1 MSYRCRESAMSWA
14 YPHFHALAALFVLFS
29 AGLSLVSWSCSPAGN
44 AGDSRLRID
53 SAAAALM
60 LKEYTSEGAPAK
72 QPAGPLP
79 KISFVCDRDSAVY
92 RVGDS
97 ARITVA
103 VLDTTEN
110 PFRGMCPYRVTDE
123 DSKTLREGMLEI
135 QEGRAE
141 VTIETKTPGFLR
153 LYVTVPYAAGN
164 LTDLVTIGVEPERIE
179 ATQTLPDDFMQFWLA
194 QKARLDS
201 IPADVRRLEFDGP
214 DPAFTYEY
222 VDFQNVEGKRFYFVL
237 TQPKAPG
244 TYAVQMRIPGAGIY
258 KRHVP
263 LTTRP
268 GMVCVELSIHDF
280 PINRPIASY
289 EEILPRYYRMING
302 RKERYDKWF
311 NHDRQRYYYNAVI
324 LGLWRTLDIVCAE
337 PAADQGRIIV
347 TGGSQGGG
355 LTVALG
361 GLDRRIDY
369 LNVKYPV
376 FCDHTARI
384 RQPGRQ
390 PAWPALLDVVER
402 PELREEAIRTSAYY
416 DNCNFAR
423 FITAPVFVAQG
434 FNDRVCPPG
443 GTYAMVARIRSPKMF
458 YVDPPSAHVF
468 TPKAMKESASLEEA
482 FRAKFVQM
490 PRSGERGSFP
500 ER

>member
-1 MSYRCRESAMSWA
+1 MRL
-14 YPHFHALAALFVLFS
+14 HNITLVLAAFGT
-29 AGLSLVSWSCSPAGN
+29 GLALCSWSCSPAGN
-44 AGDSRLRID
+44 ASDTRLRID

-60 LKEYTSEGAPAK
+60 LKENTSEGTPAK
-72 QPAGPLP
+72 RPEGPLP
-79 KISFVCDRDSAVY
+79 KISFACDRDSAIY
-92 RVGDS
+92 RCGES
-97 ARITVA
+97 AAIAVA
-103 VLDTTEN
+103 VLDTAGS
-110 PFRGMCPYRVTDE
+110 PLKGMCPYRVTDE
-123 DSKTLREGMLEI
+123 DSKTLREGVLDI
-135 QEGRAE
+135 RDGKAE
-141 VTIETKTPGFLR
+141 VTIETKQPGFLR
-153 LYVTVPYAAGN
+153 LYVTVPYAGGN
-164 LTDLVTIGVEPERIE
+164 LTDLVTIGVEPERIS
-179 ATQTLPDDFMQFWLA
+179 ATQTLPDDFMEFWRA

-201 IPADVRRLEFDGP
+201 IPADVRRMEFDGP
-214 DPAFTYEY
+214 DPSFRYEY
-222 VDFQNVEGKRFYFVL
+222 IDFQNVEGKRFYFVL
-237 TQPKAPG
+237 TRPKAPG

-268 GMVCVELSIHDF
+268 GMICVELSIHDF
-280 PINRPIASY
+280 PINQPIASY
-289 EEILPRYYRMING
+289 EKVIPRYYRMIGDKNV
-302 RKERYDKWF
+302 RYDKWS
-311 NHDRQRYYYNAVI
+311 NHDRQRYYYNSVI
-324 LGLWRTLDIVCAE
+324 LGLWRTLDIVCGE
-337 PAADQGRIIV
+337 PGADQNRIIV

-355 LTVALG
+355 LTLALG

-384 RQPGRQ
+384 REPGRQ

-423 FITAPVFVAQG
+423 FITAPVFIAQG

-443 GTYAMVARIRSPKMF
+443 GTYAVVALIRSPKMF

-468 TPKAMKESASLEEA
+468 TPKAMVESAALEAA
-482 FRAKFVQM
+482 FRANFVRM
-490 PRSGERGSFP
+490 PDSREHGSFP